1 MGHVTEHANRWA
13 GLMAVQIQPQMG
25 GGYNPMA
32 PSRLDPLRLAPL
44 KLASLRAAEM
54 VQITEDG
61 LQTKKIGRERVPAL
75 VQTHEYSAVI

>member
-32 PSRLDPLRLAPL
+32 PSRLDPL

-61 LQTKKIGRERVPAL
+61 PQTKKIGRERVPAL